1 MRKLVERAK
10 KEVTIDEITNN
21 SLVGIVWKE
30 EGKSI
35 VIHSKNGYTSMSRA
49 LNISS
54 NWHKNSIKEY
64 VEESLTVSSGA
75 TEVFVFDSVGEM
87 FDWMA
92 K

>member
-1 MRKLVERAK
+1 MRKLVEKSSR
-10 KEVTIDEITNN
+10 EITIDEITDK

-35 VIHSKNGYTSMSRA
+35 VLNSKEGYTSICRS
-49 LNISS
+49 LNIKS
-54 NWHKNSIKEY
+54 NWYRDSIKEY